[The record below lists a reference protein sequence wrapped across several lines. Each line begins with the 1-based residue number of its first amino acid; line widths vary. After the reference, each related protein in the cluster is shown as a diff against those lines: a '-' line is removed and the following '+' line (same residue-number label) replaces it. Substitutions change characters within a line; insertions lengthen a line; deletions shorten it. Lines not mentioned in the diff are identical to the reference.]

1 MCVCVC
7 VCYVRRG
14 QKMIISRLKLE
25 FTGSGESLMSEPNV
39 GPLEE
44 QQTFL
49 ITELSLQHHKLHHK
63 VCVCVSMWY
72 FLATLKV

>member
-1 MCVCVC
+1 
-7 VCYVRRG
+7 
-14 QKMIISRLKLE
+14 MIISSLELE
-25 FTGSGESLMSEPNV
+25 FTGSGESLMSEPNMDL
-39 GPLEE
+39 LEE